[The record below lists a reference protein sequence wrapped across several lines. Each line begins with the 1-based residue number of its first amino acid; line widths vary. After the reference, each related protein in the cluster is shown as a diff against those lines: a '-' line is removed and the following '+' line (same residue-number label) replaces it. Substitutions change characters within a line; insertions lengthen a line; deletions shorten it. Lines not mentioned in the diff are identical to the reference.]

1 MAPPD
6 PGRPR
11 LDIPRIDLPRL
22 DIPRRAL
29 RLAMRLA
36 APALVASVVPR
47 IAAAQH
53 PEGAS
58 AAPVTEVRGTV
69 QGADVVRSARRHL
82 GVPYRLGGTTPRAFD
97 CSGFVK
103 WVFAEHGIAMP
114 RTAREQAGVGDAP
127 RWDDELQPGDLLF
140 FYGPQGAQHIGI
152 YAGNDSII
160 HASSSGR
167 RVKVDRLGGRGTQR
181 TWFGRRLIA
190 VRRVLPMEGVF
201 RVAGGAPAAQRAGD
215 ARYATAGSKPAA
227 SHTQP

>member
-1 MAPPD
+1 MARLQLGPRRID
-6 PGRPR
+6 IPR
-11 LDIPRIDLPRL
+11 LDIPRTSWAV
-22 DIPRRAL
+22 AL
-29 RLAMRLA
+29 GALLAL
-36 APALVASVVPR
+36 APAR
-47 IAAAQH
+47 TTAQ
-53 PEGAS
+53 GS
-58 AAPVTEVRGTV
+58 DAPVTEIRGIV
-69 QGADVVRSARRHL
+69 DGADVVRSARKYL

-114 RTAREQAGVGDAP
+114 RTARQQAGVGDAP

-140 FYGPQGAQHIGI
+140 FYGPQGAGHIGI

-167 RVKVDRLGGRGTQR
+167 RVKVDHLGGRGTRR

-201 RVAGGAPAAQRAGD
+201 RVAGSAPAAPRDVDPRYPAVAAGVAD
-215 ARYATAGSKPAA
+215 TATRP
-227 SHTQP
+227 

>member
-1 MAPPD
+1 MAHPD
-6 PGRPR
+6 LVPSRIDIPR
-11 LDIPRIDLPRL
+11 LDIPRGA
-22 DIPRRAL
+22 RAAVL
-29 RLAMRLA
+29 LAVLLA
-36 APALVASVVPR
+36 GAPASVAAQEQ
-47 IAAAQH
+47 AAAM
-53 PEGAS
+53 
-58 AAPVTEVRGTV
+58 TEIRGTV
-69 QGADVVRSARRHL
+69 QGTDVVRSARKYL

-127 RWDDELQPGDLLF
+127 RFDEELQPGDLLF

-167 RVKVDRLGGRGTQR
+167 RVKVDRLGGRGARR

-201 RVAGGAPAAQRAGD
+201 RVAGSAPAAARGPGP
-215 ARYATAGSKPAA
+215 RYAAVAA
-227 SHTQP
+227 AADTIARP